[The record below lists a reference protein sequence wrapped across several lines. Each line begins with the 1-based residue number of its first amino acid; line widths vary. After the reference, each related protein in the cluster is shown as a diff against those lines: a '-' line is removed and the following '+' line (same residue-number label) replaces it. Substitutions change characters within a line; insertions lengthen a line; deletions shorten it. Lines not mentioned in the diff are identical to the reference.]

1 MTLNFKSWAVAW
13 GGRGYGAGDT
23 FLRPYF
29 WNSIKMVVPAV
40 VLSTFIG
47 AMTGYVLTKW
57 RFKGDSWI
65 FLFLLFGCFIPFQAI
80 LLPMARTLGVLGISN
95 SILGLV
101 LVHTVY
107 GIPFTT
113 LFFRNYYVSIPSE
126 LIKAARIDG
135 AGFFKIFFK
144 ILLPISAPI
153 IVVTVI
159 WQFTQIWNDFLF
171 GATFSFGKAAPIQV
185 ALNNMVLSSTSV
197 KEYNVDMASAIIAGI
212 PTLIVYVLAG
222 KYFHKRI
229 NFRSSERIIMK
240 TLKIEDLSK
249 NFGST
254 EVLKKINLEIDEGNF
269 LVLLGP
275 SGCGKSTLLNIIA
288 GLETINE
295 GNVYIDDYNVSK
307 VEPKDR
313 NIAMVFQSYALYP
326 SMNVKE
332 NMVFGLKQA
341 KTSKEKIEEQL
352 KKVSTFLQVDELLN
366 RKPSQLSGGQRQ
378 RVAIGRALVREP
390 RIFLFDEPLSNLD
403 AKLRVEMRREI
414 KKLHQRLKTTVVYV
428 THDQTE
434 AMSLGTKIAIMNHG
448 VIQQNDTPEI
458 IYHKPSNTFVADFI
472 GSPSMNLIKGNLIQ
486 NSKKISFVAEG
497 SDNSIQIP
505 MNDYNFDKKIE
516 FNNKEVYFGIRPEHI
531 HFKKSNENDFEVKLR
546 ADLSEYIGHEQIVT
560 FNYSNQEILAKFAST
575 IKIEMNKEM
584 SLYFDLSHISLFDKS
599 SKERI

>member
-1 MTLNFKSWAVAW
+1 
-13 GGRGYGAGDT
+13 
-23 FLRPYF
+23 
-29 WNSIKMVVPAV
+29 
-40 VLSTFIG
+40 
-47 AMTGYVLTKW
+47 
-57 RFKGDSWI
+57 
-65 FLFLLFGCFIPFQAI
+65 
-80 LLPMARTLGVLGISN
+80 
-95 SILGLV
+95 
-101 LVHTVY
+101 
-107 GIPFTT
+107 
-113 LFFRNYYVSIPSE
+113 
-126 LIKAARIDG
+126 
-135 AGFFKIFFK
+135 
-144 ILLPISAPI
+144 
-153 IVVTVI
+153 
-159 WQFTQIWNDFLF
+159 
-171 GATFSFGKAAPIQV
+171 
-185 ALNNMVLSSTSV
+185 
-197 KEYNVDMASAIIAGI
+197 
-212 PTLIVYVLAG
+212 
-222 KYFHKRI
+222 
-229 NFRSSERIIMK
+229 MK

-332 NMVFGLKQA
+332 NMIFGLKQA

-352 KKVSTFLQVDELLN
+352 KKVSSFLQVDSLLE

-414 KKLHQRLKTTVVYV
+414 KKLHQQLKTTVVYV

-448 VIQQNDTPEI
+448 VIQQNDTPEN
-458 IYHKPSNTFVADFI
+458 IYNKPSNTFVADFI
-472 GSPSMNLIKGNLIQ
+472 GSPSMNLIKGNLKQ
-486 NSKKISFVAEG
+486 NSDNISFIAEG
-497 SDNSIQIP
+497 SNLEIP
-505 MNDYNFDKKIE
+505 IKHYDFKNKSE
-516 FNNKEVYFGIRPEHI
+516 LSNNEVYFGIRPEHI
-531 HFKKSNENDFEVKLR
+531 YFKKLNEDDLEINLR

-560 FNYSNQEILAKFAST
+560 FNFSNQEILAKFPST
-575 IKIEMNKEM
+575 INVELNKETK
-584 SLYFDLSHISLFDKS
+584 LYVDLTQVSLFD
-599 SKERI
+599 SKNEERI

>member
-1 MTLNFKSWAVAW
+1 
-13 GGRGYGAGDT
+13 
-23 FLRPYF
+23 
-29 WNSIKMVVPAV
+29 
-40 VLSTFIG
+40 
-47 AMTGYVLTKW
+47 
-57 RFKGDSWI
+57 
-65 FLFLLFGCFIPFQAI
+65 
-80 LLPMARTLGVLGISN
+80 
-95 SILGLV
+95 
-101 LVHTVY
+101 
-107 GIPFTT
+107 
-113 LFFRNYYVSIPSE
+113 
-126 LIKAARIDG
+126 
-135 AGFFKIFFK
+135 
-144 ILLPISAPI
+144 
-153 IVVTVI
+153 
-159 WQFTQIWNDFLF
+159 
-171 GATFSFGKAAPIQV
+171 
-185 ALNNMVLSSTSV
+185 
-197 KEYNVDMASAIIAGI
+197 
-212 PTLIVYVLAG
+212 
-222 KYFHKRI
+222 
-229 NFRSSERIIMK
+229 MK

-332 NMVFGLKQA
+332 NMIFGLKQA

-352 KKVSTFLQVDELLN
+352 KKVSSFLQVDSLLE

-414 KKLHQRLKTTVVYV
+414 KKLHQQLKTTVVYV

-448 VIQQNDTPEI
+448 VIQQNDTPEN
-458 IYHKPSNTFVADFI
+458 IYNKPSNTFVADFI
-472 GSPSMNLIKGNLIQ
+472 GSPSMNLIKGNLKQ
-486 NSKKISFVAEG
+486 NSDNVSFIAEG
-497 SDNSIQIP
+497 SNLEIP
-505 MNDYNFDKKIE
+505 IKHYDFKNKSE
-516 FNNKEVYFGIRPEHI
+516 LSNNEVYFGIRPEHI
-531 HFKKSNENDFEVKLR
+531 YFKKLNEDDLEINLR

-560 FNYSNQEILAKFAST
+560 FNFSNQEILAKFPS
-575 IKIEMNKEM
+575 IINVELNKETK
-584 SLYFDLSHISLFDKS
+584 LYVDLTQVSLFD
-599 SKERI
+599 SKNEERI